1 MVYTTI
7 IDIAEKELNIPLR
20 KKVFSQTVRKI
31 NLANQCNK
39 TFVCRLFGKSRQSY
53 YKAINKEEK
62 DIIKEDII
70 ISIVRKIRKEQ
81 PNIGTRKIYHKIKPE
96 LEMHSIKIG
105 RDKLFKILNNYNMLV
120 SLKKRRA
127 ITTNSYHRFYKYPNL
142 IKEYEPDSP
151 NKLWVSDITY
161 IRTHDKFAY
170 LTMIT
175 DAYSKK

>member
-1 MVYTTI
+1 
-7 IDIAEKELNIPLR
+7 
-20 KKVFSQTVRKI
+20 
-31 NLANQCNK
+31 
-39 TFVCRLFGKSRQSY
+39 
-53 YKAINKEEK
+53 
-62 DIIKEDII
+62 
-70 ISIVRKIRKEQ
+70 
-81 PNIGTRKIYHKIKPE
+81 
-96 LEMHSIKIG
+96 MHSIKIG

-175 DAYSKK
+175 DAYSKKIIGWNLSNDLCSASNIKSLKMALRNNVSNIEGL